1 MDIFGNQE
9 SDFCRLDVPQLH
21 VCKKNEVKER
31 SSIQEELEPSI
42 NKEEEEELRSNPEE
56 EEQDI
61 KPDKI
66 FIIQVEE
73 KHICKEETD
82 DEQLLWKQE
91 RSSNLDEE
99 EPELQHIKAEQQEYF
114 ISEGGELLEQKQ
126 ETDAFTV
133 TEHDQERMDYKPSE
147 SPDLEENTPIRNS
160 HHFEHLGNSSTLE
173 NHCQID
179 IEEVLDVLKCS
190 VCGKTFTQSYLN
202 HSQVKQLDVIHSG
215 VTLGL
220 CEPCRNRLDQGDAV
234 TIQLDTPSDKR
245 SHFCKVCGKVFM
257 GRGKLMTHMKIHTGE
272 RPFSCETCG
281 KSFIQRSDLTVHTR
295 THTGEK
301 PFSCEICEKAF
312 SYAQGLNTHLRTHTN
327 ERPYSCEI
335 CGKNFI
341 RNSNLT
347 DHMRTHTGEKPF
359 TCQICRKAFR
369 HAYSLTQHMRTH
381 TGEKPFSC
389 EVCQKAFRHAYGLAY
404 HMSTHTGERRHS
416 CKTCGKSFFASS
428 SLTVHMKNH
437 TNEKICCCKLCGICF
452 DEGGALTAHMKV
464 HKAEKP

>member
-257 GRGKLMTHMKIHTGE
+257 GRDVPQLHVPEDEEE
-272 RPFSCETCG
+272 R
-281 KSFIQRSDLTVHTR
+281 SFLDQDQP
-295 THTGEK
+295 E
-301 PFSCEICEKAF
+301 P
-312 SYAQGLNTHLRTHTN
+312 
-327 ERPYSCEI
+327 P
-335 CGKNFI
+335 
-341 RNSNLT
+341 
-347 DHMRTHTGEKPF
+347 
-359 TCQICRKAFR
+359 QIKEEEEEE
-369 HAYSLTQHMRTH
+369 L
-381 TGEKPFSC
+381 
-389 EVCQKAFRHAYGLAY
+389 
-404 HMSTHTGERRHS
+404 
-416 CKTCGKSFFASS
+416 SS
-428 SLTVHMKNH
+428 SQEEEHLLLKQEIKSERDELYVIQFEGEFHPLLNINKKKK
-437 TNEKICCCKLCGICF
+437 EKI
-452 DEGGALTAHMKV
+452 ENYHRR
-464 HKAEKP
+464 